1 MQVSKY
7 LCAVIGE
14 NPESINKQSKS
25 SRTRAVAFAYAIHI
39 PVILWS
45 VTGYIIAKSI
55 FKLDF
60 DLSLLVSGF
69 CALMIYLVERL
80 VISMPKAWYI
90 NIGRLAIGLIIAI
103 LGAATVDLVI
113 FDREVTQELTRTGE
127 RRIRGQFNDEVKR
140 QKIEVEERREDWAK
154 AKAAANCEANGTCG
168 SGTKNLGPVTRELL
182 RQATVMGEEYKA
194 AALALEKIRADRDA
208 AVDSYR
214 ANPTGIENAGLLERV
229 RALHKYTMRDGFAL
243 TFYILFF
250 FLVLSFELMVIAV
263 KFAFGETV
271 DDKTNKLKEM
281 LDQKKVENYYETVTS
296 PVFKANQVLSETYN

>member
-14 NPESINKQSKS
+14 TPESINKQSKS

-45 VTGYIIAKSI
+45 VTGYIIAKNI

-60 DLSLLVSGF
+60 ELSLLVSGF

-103 LGAATVDLVI
+103 LGASTVDLVI
-113 FDREVTQELTRTGE
+113 FDREVTQQLVRNGE
-127 RRIRGQFNDEVKR
+127 RRIQGQFNDEVKR
-140 QKIEVEERREDWAK
+140 QKIEVEERREDWTK

-168 SGTKNLGPVTRELL
+168 SGTRNLGPVARELL

-194 AALALEKIRADRDA
+194 AAKVLEKIRAERDSAVA
-208 AVDSYR
+208 AYR
-214 ANPTGIENAGLLERV
+214 LNPIGVGDAGLLDRV
-229 RALHKYTMRDGFAL
+229 VALHQFTKRHVMAKAFWW
-243 TFYILFF
+243 LFLM
-250 FLVLSFELMVIAV
+250 LVLSFELMVIAV

-271 DDKTNKLKEM
+271 DDKTSKLKEQI
-281 LDQKKVENYYETVTS
+281 DQKKAENYFETITS
-296 PVFKANQVLSETYN
+296 PVYKANQALAETYN

>member
-1 MQVSKY
+1 MHVSKY

-14 NPESINKQSKS
+14 SYESINKKSKS

-45 VTGYIIAKSI
+45 LTGFIIAKNI

-60 DLSLLVSGF
+60 EPSLLVSAF

-103 LGAATVDLVI
+103 LGASTVDLVI
-113 FDREVTQELTRTGE
+113 FDREVTQQLVRNGE
-127 RRIRGQFNDEVKR
+127 RRIQGQFNDEVKR

-154 AKAAANCEANGTCG
+154 AKAAANCEANGSCG
-168 SGTKNLGPVTRELL
+168 SGTKNLGPVARELL

-194 AALALEKIRADRDA
+194 AALVLEKIRSERDA
-208 AVDSYR
+208 AVASYR
-214 ANPTGIENAGLLERV
+214 LNPTAIEEAGLLERV
-229 RALHKYTMRDGFAL
+229 RALHQYTKRHKAAFA
-243 TFYILFF
+243 FWVLFF
-250 FLVLSFELMVIAV
+250 LLVLSFELMVIAV

-271 DDKTNKLKEM
+271 DDKTAKLKEM
-281 LDQKKVENYYETVTS
+281 LDQKKAENYYETVTS
-296 PVFKANQVLSETYN
+296 PAFKANQVLAETYN

>member
-14 NPESINKQSKS
+14 TPQSINKQSKS

-45 VTGYIIAKSI
+45 VTGFIIAKNI

-60 DLSLLVSGF
+60 EPSLLVSAF

-103 LGAATVDLVI
+103 LGASTVDLII
-113 FDREVTQELTRTGE
+113 FDREVTQQLVRNGE
-127 RRIRGQFNDEVKR
+127 RRIQGQFNDEVKR
-140 QKIEVEERREDWAK
+140 QKIEVEERREDWSK

-168 SGTKNLGPVTRELL
+168 SGTRNLGPVARELL

-194 AALALEKIRADRDA
+194 AAKVLEMIRGERDA
-208 AVDSYR
+208 AVATYR
-214 ANPTGIENAGLLERV
+214 LNPTGVEEAGLLERV
-229 RALHKYTMRDGFAL
+229 RALHQYTKRHKAAFA
-243 TFYILFF
+243 FWVLFF
-250 FLVLSFELMVIAV
+250 LLVLSFELMVIAV

-271 DDKTNKLKEM
+271 DDKTAKLKEM
-281 LDQKKVENYYETVTS
+281 LDQKKAENYFETVNS
-296 PVFKANQVLSETYN
+296 PVFKANQVLAENYN

>member
-14 NPESINKQSKS
+14 TPERINKQSKS

-45 VTGYIIAKSI
+45 VTGYIIAKNI
-55 FKLDF
+55 FKLEF
-60 DLSLLVSGF
+60 EPSLLVSAF

-90 NIGRLAIGLIIAI
+90 NIGRLVIGLIIAI
-103 LGAATVDLVI
+103 LGASTVDLVI
-113 FDREVTQELTRTGE
+113 FDREVTQQLVRNGE
-127 RRIRGQFNDEVKR
+127 RRIQGQFNDEVKR
-140 QKIEVEERREDWAK
+140 QNIEVKERREDWIK

-168 SGTKNLGPVTRELL
+168 SGSKNLGPVARELL

-194 AALALEKIRADRDA
+194 AAKVLEKIRAERDA
-208 AVDSYR
+208 AVAAYR
-214 ANPTGIENAGLLERV
+214 LSPTGFEEAGLLERV
-229 RALHKYTMRDGFAL
+229 RALHQYTKRHKAAFV
-243 TFYILFF
+243 FWVLFF
-250 FLVLSFELMVIAV
+250 LLVLSFELMVIAV

-271 DDKTNKLKEM
+271 DDKTSKLKEQI
-281 LDQKKVENYYETVTS
+281 DHKKAENYFETITS
-296 PVFKANQVLSETYN
+296 PVYKANQALAETYN

>member
-14 NPESINKQSKS
+14 TPENINKQSKS
-25 SRTRAVAFAYAIHI
+25 SRTRAVAFGYAIHI

-45 VTGYIIAKSI
+45 VTGYIIAKNI
-55 FKLDF
+55 FKLENET
-60 DLSLLVSGF
+60 SLLVSGF

-90 NIGRLAIGLIIAI
+90 NIGRIAIGLIIAI
-103 LGAATVDLVI
+103 LGASTVDLVI
-113 FDREVTQELTRTGE
+113 FDREVTQQLVRNGE
-127 RRIRGQFNDEVKR
+127 RRIQGQFNDEVKR

-168 SGTKNLGPVTRELL
+168 SGAKNLGPVARELL

-194 AALALEKIRADRDA
+194 AAVVLEKIRGERDLAVA
-208 AVDSYR
+208 AYR
-214 ANPTGIENAGLLERV
+214 ANPTGIEDAGLLERV
-229 RALHKYTMRDGFAL
+229 RALHQYTKRHKAAFA
-243 TFYILFF
+243 FWILLFL
-250 FLVLSFELMVIAV
+250 LVLSFELMVIAV

-271 DDKTNKLKEM
+271 DDKTNKLKER

>member
-14 NPESINKQSKS
+14 TPENINKQSKS

-45 VTGYIIAKSI
+45 VTGYIIAKNI
-55 FKLDF
+55 FKLEF
-60 DLSLLVSGF
+60 EPSLLVSAF

-90 NIGRLAIGLIIAI
+90 NIGRLVIGLIIAI
-103 LGAATVDLVI
+103 LGASTVDLVI
-113 FDREVTQELTRTGE
+113 FDREVTQQLVRNGE
-127 RRIRGQFNDEVKR
+127 RRIQGQFNDEVKR
-140 QKIEVEERREDWAK
+140 QNIEVKERREDWIK

-168 SGTKNLGPVTRELL
+168 SGSKNLGPVARELL

-194 AALALEKIRADRDA
+194 AAKVLEKIRAERDTAVA
-208 AVDSYR
+208 AYR
-214 ANPTGIENAGLLERV
+214 LNPIGVGEAGLLDRV
-229 RALHKYTMRDGFAL
+229 VALHQFTKRHVMAKAFWW
-243 TFYILFF
+243 LFLM
-250 FLVLSFELMVIAV
+250 LVLSFELMVIAV

-271 DDKTNKLKEM
+271 DDKTSKLKEQI
-281 LDQKKVENYYETVTS
+281 DHKKAENYFETITS
-296 PVFKANQVLSETYN
+296 PVYKANQALAETYN

>member
-14 NPESINKQSKS
+14 TPESINKQSKS

-45 VTGYIIAKSI
+45 VTGYIIAKNI

-60 DLSLLVSGF
+60 ELSLLVSGF

-103 LGAATVDLVI
+103 LGASTVDLVI
-113 FDREVTQELTRTGE
+113 FDREVTQQLVRNGE
-127 RRIRGQFNDEVKR
+127 RRIQGQFNDEVKR

-168 SGTKNLGPVTRELL
+168 SGTKNLGPVARELL

-194 AALALEKIRADRDA
+194 AAKVLEKIRAERDA
-208 AVDSYR
+208 AVAAFR
-214 ANPTGIENAGLLERV
+214 LNPTGIEEAGLLERV
-229 RALHKYTMRDGFAL
+229 RALHQYTKRHKAAFMFW
-243 TFYILFF
+243 ILFF
-250 FLVLSFELMVIAV
+250 LLVLSFELMVIAV

-271 DDKTNKLKEM
+271 DDKTTKLKEQ
-281 LDQKKVENYYETVTS
+281 LDQKKAENYFETITS
-296 PVFKANQVLSETYN
+296 PVYQANQVLAETYN

>member
-14 NPESINKQSKS
+14 TPQSINKQSKS

-45 VTGYIIAKSI
+45 VTGYIIAKNI

-60 DLSLLVSGF
+60 EPSLLVSAF

-103 LGAATVDLVI
+103 LGASTVDLII
-113 FDREVTQELTRTGE
+113 FDREVTQQLVRNGE
-127 RRIRGQFNDEVKR
+127 RRIQGRFNDEVKR
-140 QKIEVEERREDWAK
+140 QKIEVGERREDWSK

-168 SGTKNLGPVTRELL
+168 SGTRNLGPVARELL

-194 AALALEKIRADRDA
+194 AAKVLEKIRAERDA
-208 AVDSYR
+208 AVAVYR
-214 ANPTGIENAGLLERV
+214 LNPIGIEEAGLLERV
-229 RALHKYTMRDGFAL
+229 RALHQYTKRHKAAFA
-243 TFYILFF
+243 FWVLFF
-250 FLVLSFELMVIAV
+250 LLVLSFELMVVAV

-271 DDKTNKLKEM
+271 DDKTTQLKEL
-281 LDQKKVENYYETVTS
+281 LDQKKAESYYETVTS
-296 PVFKANQVLSETYN
+296 PVYAANQVLAETYN